1 MNQDEEITMTDDDIL
16 WAYNQYL
23 KHLEWLE
30 AEELELQLQ
39 YEQAQAYAL
48 YGV

>member
-30 AEELELQLQ
+30 AEELELQ